1 MDSSTLWTAIAIM
14 KAMPDN
20 AASSAAA
27 AAASAAEAQELVDAV
42 DVATVEET
50 FSFLNIRP

>member
-27 AAASAAEAQELVDAV
+27 AAASVEEARELVDSV

-50 FSFLNIRP
+50 FSFLNIHP